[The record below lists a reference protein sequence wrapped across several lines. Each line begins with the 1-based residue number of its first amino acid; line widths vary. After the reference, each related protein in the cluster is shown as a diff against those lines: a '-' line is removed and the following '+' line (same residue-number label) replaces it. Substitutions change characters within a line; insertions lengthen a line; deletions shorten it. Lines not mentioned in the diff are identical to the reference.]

1 MFNET
6 VLNRTNAS
14 MHVKNEMVQRR
25 LKENAR
31 DMVAWLNDI
40 AHAASEMIKCIFNIA
55 RDVNIY
61 YAA

>member
-31 DMVAWLNDI
+31 DMVA
-40 AHAASEMIKCIFNIA
+40 
-55 RDVNIY
+55 
-61 YAA
+61 